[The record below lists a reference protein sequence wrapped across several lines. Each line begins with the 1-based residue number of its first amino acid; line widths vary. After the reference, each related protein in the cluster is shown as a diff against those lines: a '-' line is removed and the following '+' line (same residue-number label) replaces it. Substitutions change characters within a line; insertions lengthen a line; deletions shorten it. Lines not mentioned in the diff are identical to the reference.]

1 MYYQLGC
8 DEATMTAYVVPEN
21 EPWHSLIDGQLI
33 DPASESPPFKYRYK
47 DPTKSQLFDY
57 YSAPDLMSK
66 RLVSALEQA
75 GVDNLQKFEA
85 ELVDEATGQVNSDYW
100 VVNIVGLVECANLDS
115 SKTSELGS
123 GYYFHELVIDPSKTQ
138 GLLMFRL
145 AQSGIDILVHQKVA
159 TAIEQGKF
167 RGVTLTALSE
177 SPY

>member
-1 MYYQLGC
+1 VYYQLDC
-8 DEATMTAYVVPEN
+8 DEATMTAYVVAVKRPRKN
-21 EPWHSLIDGQLI
+21 LIRGLTI
-33 DPASESPPFKYRYK
+33 DPVGESPPFRYRYK
-47 DPTKSQLFDY
+47 DATNSPLFDF
-57 YSAPDLMSK
+57 YSGPNLMSK

-85 ELVDEATGQVNSDYW
+85 ELVDETTGQVNTEFW
-100 VVNIVGLVECANLDS
+100 VVNIVGLVECADLAS
-115 SKTSELGS
+115 SRTSELGS
-123 GYYFHELVIDPSKTQ
+123 SYYFHELVIDPNKTQ

-177 SPY
+177 SP